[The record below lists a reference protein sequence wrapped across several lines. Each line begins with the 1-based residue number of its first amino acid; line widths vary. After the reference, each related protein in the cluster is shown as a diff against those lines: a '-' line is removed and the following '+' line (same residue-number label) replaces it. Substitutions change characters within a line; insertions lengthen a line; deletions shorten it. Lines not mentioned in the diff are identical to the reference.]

1 MQIKATVKFHLIPV
15 RMGFNKKSA
24 KKKSLQIIN
33 AREGMEK
40 KQPSYAA
47 GGNVKHYSHY
57 GEQLKKTKNRN
68 NMFQQ
73 SHS

>member
-1 MQIKATVKFHLIPV
+1 MFELDLEKAEELETKLPTSV
-15 RMGFNKKSA
+15 GSSKSP
-24 KKKSLQIIN
+24 QIIN